1 MTRIIEGRGTGKTK
15 KLMEIAKENNAIF
28 VCGNPV
34 AMEVKAH
41 GYGIIG
47 LDFMSYSQ
55 YLSNFSRGQRE
66 KRVVID
72 ELEIFLA
79 HYAGSNPIIGYT
91 ISEE

>member
-15 KLMEIAKENNAIF
+15 RLMEFAKENNAVF
-28 VCGNPV
+28 VCGNPT

-47 LDFMSYSQ
+47 LNFMSYGQ
-55 YLSNFSRGQRE
+55 YLSNFLRGQGE
-66 KRVVID
+66 KKIVID
-72 ELEIFLA
+72 ELETFLA
-79 HYAGSNPIIGYT
+79 LYSGSSPIIGYT